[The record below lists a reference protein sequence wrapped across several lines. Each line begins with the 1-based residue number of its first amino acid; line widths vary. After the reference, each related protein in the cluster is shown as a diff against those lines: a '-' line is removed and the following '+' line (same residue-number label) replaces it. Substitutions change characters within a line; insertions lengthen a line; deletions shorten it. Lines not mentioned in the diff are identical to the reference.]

1 MFPIM
6 PPCTDF
12 CEFLPG
18 RDWGGCGWCRL
29 VACGERHT
37 LALIV
42 REEVGEAVGRSV
54 EVEVESLRLVRAR
67 LVGGLMLSLRALRA
81 LHWSFEA
88 PAREAGAAS
97 NTQKPSI

>member
-1 MFPIM
+1 M
-6 PPCTDF
+6 PPYSDLCG
-12 CEFLPG
+12 FLPG
-18 RDWGGCGWCRL
+18 RDGGGCGWCSL
-29 VACGERHT
+29 VACGEKHT

-67 LVGGLMLSLRALRA
+67 LVGGMMLSLRALRA
-81 LHWSFEA
+81 LHWSYEA

-97 NTQKPSI
+97 SPQTSSI